1 LDCILQL
8 LDPCQEKNPAQK
20 IAKES
25 KLGVGGDRLI
35 SEGKKCP
42 KCSGEMVQGEFLKNL
57 PKIVVFSKE
66 GRRSLDRVIPNYCKK
81 CGFVEI
87 YKELKE

>member
-1 LDCILQL
+1 MDRNLAFGGERL
-8 LDPCQEKNPAQK
+8 L
-20 IAKES
+20 
-25 KLGVGGDRLI
+25 
-35 SEGKKCP
+35 SEVKKCP

-81 CGFVEI
+81 CGFMEI
-87 YKELKE
+87 YKEMK